1 MDRKKNHPVQI
12 AVLASLA
19 FLCSYCCLNRCT
31 THGIIPIS
39 IKNVG
44 KNVLN
49 QVYRV
54 STYDACPVALNGFKA
69 FNLKP
74 KKIKKNSNATL
85 NAQIQHP
92 NK

>member
-1 MDRKKNHPVQI
+1 MAKIHKIYTSRNKFYGW
-12 AVLASLA
+12 L
-19 FLCSYCCLNRCT
+19 
-31 THGIIPIS
+31 
-39 IKNVG
+39 KNVG

-74 KKIKKNSNATL
+74 KKIKKNSNAAL